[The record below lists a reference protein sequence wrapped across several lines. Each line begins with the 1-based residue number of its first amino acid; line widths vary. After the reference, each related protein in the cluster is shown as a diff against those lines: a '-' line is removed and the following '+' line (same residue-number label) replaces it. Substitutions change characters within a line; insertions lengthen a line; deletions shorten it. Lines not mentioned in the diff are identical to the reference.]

1 MHFLFSNTNCNLIV
15 YIAYTVPYR
24 YQIDTRA
31 SQLHMVNDFYDPNLW
46 KFLEFFIWI
55 FL

>member
-31 SQLHMVNDFYDPNLW
+31 SQLPKVNDFSGL
-46 KFLEFFIWI
+46 I
-55 FL
+55 F

>member
-1 MHFLFSNTNCNLIV
+1 MIV
-15 YIAYTVPYR
+15 YITYTVPYR

-31 SQLHMVNDFYDPNLW
+31 CQLPKVNDFYGPNLW

-55 FL
+55 FFAKNFLCSDFI